1 MAAKAFVLVE
11 VMPGK
16 VNEAVRS
23 FGELGEKIKSVD
35 RVTGPYDV
43 IVVVEGQDLHD
54 IGNFVTGLI
63 HPMSII
69 SRTVTCLVI

>member
-16 VNEAVRS
+16 INEAVHA
-23 FGELGEKIKSVD
+23 FGELEEKIKSVD
-35 RVTGPYDV
+35 RVTGPYD
-43 IVVVEGQDLHD
+43 IILIVEGQDLHD
-54 IGNFVTGLI
+54 IGNFVTGRI
-63 HPMSII
+63 HPMTII

>member
-16 VNEAVRS
+16 VNEAVRA
-23 FGELGEKIKSVD
+23 FRELGGRIKSVD
-35 RVTGPYDV
+35 RVTGPYDIIV
-43 IVVVEGQDLHD
+43 IVEGQDLHD
-54 IGNFVTGLI
+54 IGNFVTGQI
-63 HPMSII
+63 HPMMII

>member
-16 VNEAVRS
+16 INEAAHA

-35 RVTGPYDV
+35 RVTGPYD
-43 IVVVEGQDLHD
+43 IILIVEGQDLHD
-54 IGNFVTGLI
+54 IGNFVTGQI
-63 HPMSII
+63 HPMTII